1 MFEAMVKQLVKPLT
15 EKQVDALVKKIPVVK
30 VQKVKYK

>member
-1 MFEAMVKQLVKPLT
+1 MFEQILKQFYKPIT
-15 EKQVDALVKKIPVVK
+15 EKQVEKLMAKIPVVK